1 MSVDEKRSAPAAFNR
16 YVTQIRSQIIAAG
29 ALILALVSQ
38 ADATAEHDY
47 KPGEFLI
54 VDGGTSPDKKFSIVA
69 GENKV
74 GEFGVYLR
82 DAHTKRLIGQLE
94 EVATALDTAPDAYHV
109 HWSLDSKH
117 VGVSSR
123 ADRHLTRNVI
133 YRIENR
139 RAYAVETPQLLCYAV
154 PEFCRLQQGLGGAV
168 TLDRQD
174 YYDVPWKVRQNENY
188 SEIVKWISPTR
199 FVVSEESQWQVKER
213 DPSATL
219 GQYGEVE
226 KSEHER
232 EESTDL
238 YFVWFDAEGEC
249 ELLPIDKARVLSTH
263 PVKKQESRE

>member
-1 MSVDEKRSAPAAFNR
+1 MRQTRSRTRAAVALSLAFVA
-16 YVTQIRSQIIAAG
+16 YAG
-29 ALILALVSQ
+29 AT
-38 ADATAEHDY
+38 ATYDY
-47 KPGEFLI
+47 KPGQFLVI
-54 VDGGTSPDKKFSIVA
+54 KGGTSPDKKFSIVA
-69 GENKV
+69 GETKS
-74 GEFGVYLR
+74 GDFGVYLK
-82 DAHTKRLIGQLE
+82 DAQTKKLIGKLE
-94 EVATALDTAPDAYHV
+94 EVATALDTAPDAYHA
-109 HWSLDSKH
+109 HWSSESKH

-133 YRIENR
+133 YRIDNR

-154 PEFCRLQQGLGGAV
+154 PDFCGLQQELGGAV

-219 GQYGEVE
+219 GQYGEVK

-232 EESTDL
+232 EESADL

-249 ELLPIDKARVLSTH
+249 ELLPSDKARVLSTH